1 MNDKDPKNSEI
12 DDPPINSDWIFC
24 PVCGIK
30 LIQIP
35 NLKFCTNCGTNL
47 EYVKKYR
54 ILPGSQISFGPPKLS
69 EEDLVNTKKYKLW
82 GPGAS
87 IGLTIGAFSLMNIAT
102 MLIFLIILFVTFNPN
117 ILIEI
122 SSNVYILSLLSLFEL
137 IFILLPV
144 RYVKK
149 YLQNPTF
156 KNRLALLGFTT
167 KGFTKKGLIKEAL
180 IGIALAF
187 LGVFVVYGLSY
198 LIELIL
204 EFLFGI
210 EIIQDAS
217 GLSGDPIPVDLGS
230 LILFSVVLLLVI
242 GTSEEILFRGF
253 MQKGLVRKLGDTW
266 GILITALFFALIHL
280 IGLFALALT
289 TPLTLIITFI
299 LSFVPYFAISL
310 MLGLLF
316 YWRKENLIAV
326 VIMHG
331 VYDVLV
337 ILIAYLIYGVL

>member
-1 MNDKDPKNSEI
+1 MNDKNPKNSEI
-12 DDPPINSDWIFC
+12 DDLPIDSDWIFC

-47 EYVKKYR
+47 EYIKKYK

-69 EEDLVNTKKYKLW
+69 DEDLVNTKKFKLW

-87 IGLTIGAFSLMNIAT
+87 IGLTIGAFSLMNIVT
-102 MLIFLIILFVTFNPN
+102 MIIFLIILFVTFNPN
-117 ILIEI
+117 VLLEL
-122 SSNVYILSLLSLFEL
+122 SSNIYILSLFSLFEF
-137 IFILLPV
+137 IFVLLPV

-156 KNRLALLGFTT
+156 KNRLALLGFTA
-167 KGFTKKGLIKEAL
+167 KGFTKIGLLKEAL

-187 LGVFVVYGLSY
+187 IGVLVVYGLAF
-198 LIELIL
+198 LIELVL

-217 GLSGDPIPVDLGS
+217 GLSGDLIPLDLGS
-230 LILFSVVLLLVI
+230 LILFSVVILLVI

-253 MQKGLVRKLGDTW
+253 MQKGLVQKLGDTW
-266 GILITALFFALIHL
+266 GILITALFFASIHL
-280 IGLFALALT
+280 IGIFAVALT
-289 TPLTLIITFI
+289 SPLTLFITFV
-299 LSFVPYFAISL
+299 LSFGPYFAISL

-337 ILIAYLIYGVL
+337 VIIAYLI

>member
-1 MNDKDPKNSEI
+1 
-12 DDPPINSDWIFC
+12 
-24 PVCGIK
+24 
-30 LIQIP
+30 
-35 NLKFCTNCGTNL
+35 
-47 EYVKKYR
+47 YVKKYR
-54 ILPGSQISFGPPKLS
+54 H
-69 EEDLVNTKKYKLW
+69 
-82 GPGAS
+82 
-87 IGLTIGAFSLMNIAT
+87 
-102 MLIFLIILFVTFNPN
+102 
-117 ILIEI
+117 
-122 SSNVYILSLLSLFEL
+122 
-137 IFILLPV
+137 
-144 RYVKK
+144 
-149 YLQNPTF
+149 NPTF

-167 KGFTKKGLIKEAL
+167 KGVTKKGLIKEAL

-187 LGVFVVYGLSY
+187 LGVFVVYGLAF

-217 GLSGDPIPVDLGS
+217 GLSGDPIPVDIGS

-253 MQKGLVRKLGDTW
+253 MQRGLVRKLGDTW
-266 GILITALFFALIHL
+266 GILITALFFASIHL
-280 IGLFALALT
+280 IGIFAVALT
-289 TPLTLIITFI
+289 SPLTLFITFI

-337 ILIAYLIYGVL
+337 VLIAYLIYGVL